1 MNILGLICSPRSP
14 GNCEL
19 IVKEISR
26 QIPDPHELRLTRLP
40 KLNIQSCQGCYRCLF
55 KEQRCW
61 IKDDLNTVLDDMSWA
76 DALIVA
82 VPTYFLGPNAS
93 LKLLLDRGLSF
104 YGRAASLWG
113 KPAVGIGIAGIDGKE
128 GYTLLGIQNFLK
140 MIQSDIR
147 SVQMIYG
154 ALPGEILQIEKNTL
168 VIRRLAK
175 ALITPEPKSTGP
187 CCPLCGGDAF
197 RFLEGGNVQC
207 LLCSN
212 SGTMTL
218 ENKTPTFHILPS
230 DHDLFLDRQTALKH
244 RDWLIGMKGRYLEK
258 KSGLKEIFA
267 RYAKDPEKTESG
279 QQRTDGG

>member
-1 MNILGLICSPRSP
+1 MNILGIICSPRSP

-26 QIPDPHELRLTRLP
+26 QIPAPHELKLIHLP
-40 KLNIQSCQGCYRCLF
+40 KLKIQPCQGCYRCLF

-61 IKDDLNTVLDDMSWA
+61 IQDDLHTVLDDMSWA

-82 VPTYFLGPNAS
+82 VPTYFLGPNAC

-104 YGRAASLWG
+104 YGRAESLWG

-128 GYTLLGIQNFLK
+128 GYTLLGIRNFLK
-140 MIQSDIR
+140 MIQCDIR
-147 SVQMIYG
+147 AVQMIYG
-154 ALPGEILQIEKNTL
+154 ALPGETLQ
-168 VIRRLAK
+168 LAK
-175 ALITPEPKSTGP
+175 NAPVISRMAEALMDPVSQSSGP
-187 CCPLCGGDAF
+187 NCPLCGGDAF
-197 RFLEGGNVQC
+197 RFLADGTVQC

-218 ENKTPTFHILPS
+218 ENETPVFHILPS

-244 RDWLIGMKGRYLEK
+244 RNWLVGMKDRYLEK
-258 KSGLKEIFA
+258 KPELKAIFA
-267 RYAKDPEKTESG
+267 RYAD
-279 QQRTDGG
+279 

>member
-1 MNILGLICSPRSP
+1 MNILGIICSPRSP

-19 IVKEISR
+19 TIKEISR
-26 QIPDPHELRLTRLP
+26 QIPVPHELKLTRLP
-40 KLNIQSCQGCYRCLF
+40 KLNIQPCQGCYRCLF

-61 IKDDLNTVLDDMSWA
+61 IQDDLNSVLDDMSRA

-104 YGRAASLWG
+104 YGRAASLWK

-140 MIQSDIR
+140 MLRADIR
-147 SVQMIYG
+147 AVDMIHG
-154 ALPGEILQIEKNTL
+154 ALPGEALLIDKNTP

-175 ALITPEPKSTGP
+175 ALMHPEPESTSPG
-187 CCPLCGGDAF
+187 CPLCGGDAF
-197 RFLEGGNVQC
+197 RFLEGGKIQC

-212 SGTMTL
+212 SGTLTL
-218 ENKTPTFHILPS
+218 ENETPVFHIEPG
-230 DHDLFLDRQTALKH
+230 DHDLFLNKEATLKH

-258 KSGLKEIFA
+258 KSELKEIFA
-267 RYAKDPEKTESG
+267 RYAD
-279 QQRTDGG
+279 

>member
-1 MNILGLICSPRSP
+1 MNILGIICSPRSP

-26 QIPDPHELRLTRLP
+26 QIPVPHELKLTRLP
-40 KLNIQSCQGCYRCLF
+40 KLNIQPCRGCYRCLF

-61 IKDDLNTVLDDMSWA
+61 IQDDLNPILDDMSWA
-76 DALIVA
+76 DELIVV
-82 VPTYFLGPNAS
+82 VPTYFLGPNAC

-104 YGRAASLWG
+104 YGRAESLWG

-154 ALPGEILQIEKNTL
+154 ALPGETLQIEKNIP
-168 VIRRLAK
+168 VIQRMAE
-175 ALITPEPKSTGP
+175 ALISPEPKSTGP
-187 CCPLCGGDAF
+187 GCPLCGGDAF
-197 RFLEGGNVQC
+197 RFLEGGTVQC

-212 SGTMTL
+212 SGTLTL
-218 ENKTPTFHILPS
+218 ENGTPAFHILPS
-230 DHDLFLDRQTALKH
+230 DHDLFLDKQTALRH
-244 RDWLIGMKGRYLEK
+244 RDWLVGMKGRYLEK
-258 KSGLKEIFA
+258 KSELKEIFA
-267 RYAKDPEKTESG
+267 RYPKDPEKTED
-279 QQRTDGG
+279 R